1 MILRLRSTLDR
12 SPIRR
17 LGGVLQFI
25 LCIFG
30 FDRVRLNGLLCAGKI
45 SAVSIIGVGTGI
57 RGFRVNG
64 HIISRLLVI
73 PGFCG
78 RRGTAVRVHHY
89 IALLGAAGRE
99 QVIGDLVFAE
109 AACDHSNQDCADHKT
124 SGHGQPLLGILRHRL
139 DSSFF
144 C

>member
-1 MILRLRSTLDR
+1 MILRLRGTLDR
-12 SPIRR
+12 GSIRC
-17 LGGVLQFI
+17 LGGVLQFF
-25 LCIFG
+25 LCIFR
-30 FDRVRLNGLLCAGKI
+30 FYRVALDGLLCAGKI
-45 SAVSIIGVGTGI
+45 RAVSLASVGIGI

-64 HIISRLLVI
+64 HIISRLLTI
-73 PGFCG
+73 IEFC
-78 RRGTAVRVHHY
+78 RRLGTAVRVHHY

-99 QVIGDLVFAE
+99 RVIGDLVFAE